1 MRALIQ
7 RVSSASVT
15 VDGAAVGEIARGL
28 VVLVG
33 VGRADTAD
41 DVAWTVNKVLGARL
55 FEGPD
60 GRAWGA
66 SARSLALPLLVI
78 SQFTLHASLKSPKPD
93 WKGAAGADAARGL
106 FDALLAALRAEH
118 GAARVQTGVFGAMMS
133 VALVNEGPCT
143 VALDSK
149 NRAFAGFDEAGGA
162 GEGGQGGGGAAAA
175 ASEE

>member
-7 RVSSASVT
+7 RVSSASCV
-15 VDGAAVGEIARGL
+15 VEGAAVGEIARGL

-41 DVAWTVNKVLGARL
+41 DVAWVANKVLGARL

-66 SARSLALPLLVI
+66 SARALALPLLVI
-78 SQFTLHASLKSPKPD
+78 SQFTLHASLRSPKPD
-93 WKGAAGADAARGL
+93 WKAAAGADAARGL
-106 FDALLAALRAEH
+106 FDALVAALRAEH
-118 GAARVQTGVFGAMMS
+118 GADRVQTGVFGALMS

-143 VALDSK
+143 VAIDSK
-149 NRAFAGFDEAGGA
+149 NRAFAGFDEAAGG
-162 GEGGQGGGGAAAA
+162 GGGGGGGAAAEG
-175 ASEE
+175 ASED